1 MPLKTSETVAA
12 GHPDKLCDQVS
23 DAILDAYLQEDP
35 NARVAV
41 ETMAT
46 ATGVVLAG
54 EVASP
59 AKPDRTE
66 IARTVIR
73 DIGYEKYST
82 LPIVDRVVSQSP
94 QIGAAVAAG
103 GAGDQGVMFGYAT
116 NETEQMLPASL
127 VIARLVRDAVG
138 ELGWH
143 PDFKTQV
150 TCAYRDDGSLGG
162 VDRVVVSAC
171 HKPDLGLAE
180 VQEALRR
187 IVLQTLEASGVD
199 YSGVVLQMQ
208 PSGEWTH
215 GGPSADSGLTGRK
228 LIVDTYGGGVPHG
241 GGAFSGKDPSKVDR
255 SGAYAARWVAKTI
268 VTAGLA
274 VRALVEVAYAIGW
287 PEPLAVRVDTGGT
300 GVVPDDRIEE
310 AVNTIFDLSP
320 AGIIRELNLRHV
332 PYRNLAAN
340 GHFGGDGLPWE
351 NTSHAPAL
359 RAAALAG

>member
-1 MPLKTSETVAA
+1 MTLRTSETVAA

-23 DAILDAYLQEDP
+23 DAVLDAYLQEDP

-46 ATGVVLAG
+46 AAGLVLAG
-54 EVASP
+54 EVASL
-59 AKPDRTE
+59 ATPDRTE

-94 QIGAAVAAG
+94 QIGAAVADG

-116 NETEQMLPASL
+116 NETQEMLPATL
-127 VIARLVRDAVG
+127 VLARKLRDAVAD
-138 ELGWH
+138 LGWH

-150 TCAYRDDGSLGG
+150 TAEYGEDGKPHSLS
-162 VDRVVVSAC
+162 RVVISAC
-171 HKPDLGLAE
+171 HPDTLQLAE
-180 VQEALRR
+180 VRETLAVTATR
-187 IVLQTLEASGVD
+187 VLIEHGWDHASTE
-199 YSGVVLQMQ
+199 LQVQ
-208 PSGEWTH
+208 PSGAWTH
-215 GGPSADSGLTGRK
+215 GGPAADTGLTGRK
-228 LIVDTYGGGVPHG
+228 LVVDTYGGGIPHG

-268 VTAGLA
+268 VAAGLA
-274 VRALVEVAYAIGW
+274 DHALVEVAYAIGW

-300 GVVPDDRIEE
+300 GVVSDGRIEE

-320 AGIIRELNLRHV
+320 AGIIRELNLRRV

-351 NTSHAPAL
+351 DTSHAPAL
-359 RAAALAG
+359 RAAVLAG